1 MATRA
6 TKLLRKRPEFLGV
19 LALRDYR
26 NLWLA
31 SGFSDI
37 GLSLWF
43 LAAAWMTLEL
53 TDSQAWVGLVGGIVA
68 VPAIAITLIAGA
80 MADRYDRRRIVVFT
94 QYGLFATGAITAALV
109 LADVAQAWHLLLV
122 ALAIGVVN
130 GIASPAYDAF
140 VVDLVGKSRL
150 FAANSMAQFANF
162 SGEIAAPLIV
172 GVLIATVGVGSTFT
186 AALTA
191 SAVASLIIT
200 RVSARS
206 RGELGGPP
214 ASVFA
219 DIKAGIGFVSNTPGL
234 LPLMAVASQVFFAA
248 AVMPLI
254 PVYARDVLEIGGA
267 GFGVLMAALG
277 VGFITGSLLGAMAGG
292 LPHKGFALLVLVLV
306 WDAGMVGFG
315 FSRNYPLSATI
326 LFLMGTAGALTE
338 NLIVTS
344 IQTLAS
350 DDVRGRVMSIH
361 RLVDSLFPLG
371 IMFGGF
377 VAAAVS
383 NEFALILA
391 AALSTGVVVT
401 VLGYSKALRKL

>member
-1 MATRA
+1 MQLIR
-6 TKLLRKRPEFLGV
+6 RRPEFLGV

-26 NLWLA
+26 KLWLA

-43 LAAAWMTLEL
+43 LAAAWMALEL

-68 VPAIAITLIAGA
+68 VPAIAITLFAGA
-80 MADRYDRRRIVVFT
+80 MADRFDRRRIVVFT
-94 QYGLFATGAITAALV
+94 QYGLLAAGAVAAGLV
-109 LADVAQAWHLLLV
+109 LSGVAQAWHLLLV
-122 ALAIGVVN
+122 SLAMGVVL

-186 AALTA
+186 AALIA
-191 SAVASLIIT
+191 FAVASLIIT
-200 RVSARS
+200 QVGTKASARP
-206 RGELGGPP
+206 RAGRGGPS

-219 DIKAGIGFVSNTPGL
+219 DIKVGIGFVGHTPGL

-254 PVYARDVLEIGGA
+254 PVYARDVLEIGGF

-277 VGFITGSLLGAMAGG
+277 VGFITGSLLGAISGG
-292 LPHKGFALLVLVLV
+292 LPRKALTLLVLVLV

-315 FSRNYPLSATI
+315 FSRSYPLSATI

-344 IQTLAS
+344 IQGLAT

-391 AALSTGVVVT
+391 AALSTGVVVAA
-401 VLGYSKALRKL
+401 LGSSKALRRL

>member
-1 MATRA
+1 M
-6 TKLLRKRPEFLGV
+6 
-19 LALRDYR
+19 RDYR

-122 ALAIGVVN
+122 ALAMGVVL

-186 AALTA
+186 AALIA

-214 ASVFA
+214 GSVFA
-219 DIKAGIGFVSNTPGL
+219 DIKAGIGFVTNTPGL

-361 RLVDSLFPLG
+361 RLIDSLFPLG

-401 VLGYSKALRKL
+401 ALGYSKALRKL